1 MTKLKF
7 FRLLKTFSTDLFRGN
22 FSRRNVSTIA
32 LVLTSFV
39 LIVQLI
45 GKGRESIFLDGDLFE
60 INNFGPNV
68 NVVNKSVLLHYVMYT
83 KGGMGCQIGPSF
95 IKPENY

>member
-32 LVLTSFV
+32 LVLTSFF

-68 NVVNKSVLLHYVMYT
+68 NVVNKSVLLHYVM
-83 KGGMGCQIGPSF
+83 
-95 IKPENY
+95 